1 MPKSTSFLR
10 VFTETGPLVVL
21 AVAIALL
28 IGIAGPASAQFFNF
42 GGFGGPP
49 QRQAPQRGGGGWFG
63 GDFFA
68 PFQQQQQSPQ
78 APRQDFSRAPGPA
91 KRDTVAERNV
101 LVLGDAMADWL
112 GYGLEDAYSEQPDMG
127 VIRKHK
133 TVSGLIKYQPRGEP
147 ADWAAAARGIL
158 ANEKPD
164 AIVVMLGIHDRQAIR
179 EAATEKKTDKKD
191 DKKDPR
197 AKPDAKTDAKT
208 DAKPADAAKPKPE
221 GSAEAAKTDAAKPGD
236 KPADAELDD
245 AAENDAPQ
253 TAAPEKSART
263 GGGLYEFRDERWV
276 ELYAKK
282 IEEMIGVLK
291 SKGVPVLWV
300 GLPAIRGP
308 KGTSDMLFL
317 DALYRDA
324 AGKAGITY
332 VDVWDGFV
340 DEAGR
345 FLQKGPDFEGQIRQL
360 RTSDGIFLTR
370 PGARK
375 LAHYVEREVTRLLAS
390 RSGPIALPI
399 EPATPD
405 ANAVPGQPAP
415 RPLAGPILPLVAS
428 SVGTDQLL
436 GGPGSRPAAVDA
448 LAARTLVKG
457 EALAA
462 PAGRAD
468 DFSWPRREI
477 GREQAKGDT
486 PVAATSPSGTV
497 AATPGQ
503 KQLLL
508 PQQPPQPQQKRQFR
522 PAQTEQPSL
531 PAQTGQPS
539 LRDFFGGFGTAPR
552 QPAPPAAGP
561 PRTPIVPGVPRPPGN
576 VGRSAEVPPGN
587 ITR

>member
-1 MPKSTSFLR
+1 MRNPKSFLR
-10 VFTETGPLVVL
+10 VFTDTGPLAVL
-21 AVAIALL
+21 AVVIALL
-28 IGIAGPASAQFFNF
+28 VGIMGPASAQFFNF

-49 QRQAPQRGGGGWFG
+49 QRHAPQRGGGWFG
-63 GDFFA
+63 GDFFQ
-68 PFQQQQQSPQ
+68 PFQQQAPQQQ

-91 KRDTVAERNV
+91 KRDTVPERNV
-101 LVLGDAMADWL
+101 LVLGDATADWL

-133 TVSGLIKYQPRGEP
+133 SVSGLIKYQPRGEP
-147 ADWAAAARGIL
+147 ADWVAAAKGIL

-197 AKPDAKTDAKT
+197 SKPDAKTDAKT

-332 VDVWDGFV
+332 
-340 DEAGR
+340 
-345 FLQKGPDFEGQIRQL
+345 
-360 RTSDGIFLTR
+360 
-370 PGARK
+370 
-375 LAHYVEREVTRLLAS
+375 
-390 RSGPIALPI
+390 
-399 EPATPD
+399 
-405 ANAVPGQPAP
+405 
-415 RPLAGPILPLVAS
+415 
-428 SVGTDQLL
+428 
-436 GGPGSRPAAVDA
+436 
-448 LAARTLVKG
+448 
-457 EALAA
+457 
-462 PAGRAD
+462 
-468 DFSWPRREI
+468 
-477 GREQAKGDT
+477 
-486 PVAATSPSGTV
+486 
-497 AATPGQ
+497 
-503 KQLLL
+503 
-508 PQQPPQPQQKRQFR
+508 
-522 PAQTEQPSL
+522 
-531 PAQTGQPS
+531 
-539 LRDFFGGFGTAPR
+539 
-552 QPAPPAAGP
+552 
-561 PRTPIVPGVPRPPGN
+561 
-576 VGRSAEVPPGN
+576 
-587 ITR
+587 